1 MKDLCPSFFKIM
13 NDRLLKLDYFN
24 TFIQFDLATNTYNIS
39 ISSLSDIDVVNITQ
53 KLLKFDSVVYLSAKK
68 FFCLYYNVVEEN
80 GYSTM
85 NLCVELF
92 KDGALY
98 LRRETNEQHY

>member
-1 MKDLCPSFFKIM
+1 MNIQLLSPTEIAKAIGEKKSTDLIG
-13 NDRLLKLDYFN
+13 DID
-24 TFIQFDLATNTYNIS
+24 NIS

-98 LRRETNEQHY
+98 LRRETNEQHYW